1 MSRDWNAFVASHLF
15 KSERC
20 RPWVRRKE
28 LAHKLIYG
36 KIRFTDFEKTEMDT
50 ERPLAYI
57 AGRYSRCSNQRQF
70 VIELVIGC

>member
-20 RPWVRRKE
+20 RAWLRRKE
-28 LAHKLIYG
+28 LAHKLVHG

-57 AGRYSRCSNQRQF
+57 AGQYSRISNQMKQVKF
-70 VIELVIGC
+70 VIYC

>member
-1 MSRDWNAFVASHLF
+1 MASHLF

-20 RPWVRRKE
+20 RTWLRRKE
-28 LAHKLIYG
+28 LAHKLIHG

-57 AGRYSRCSNQRQF
+57 AGQF
-70 VIELVIGC
+70 CQMDALRRDNYVRGKSADIR

>member
-28 LAHKLIYG
+28 LAHKLIHG

-57 AGRYSRCSNQRQF
+57 AGRHSRQLFSPTR
-70 VIELVIGC
+70 